1 MDEKKTRVLVVE
13 DEVRIARFLQ
23 MELEHEGFE
32 TETEGNGTRAYERII
47 QENFDIILLDVMLP
61 GADGFAI
68 CRDVRKVLD
77 IPILMVSARLED
89 VDKIRALGLGADDYI
104 VKPFSPSEL
113 AARVKAHITR
123 YDRLKGGAQTTPTV
137 LRFGALEIQPW
148 THRVFV
154 AGREV
159 HLTMREFEL
168 LLFLAEHPQIV
179 FSKETLYD
187 RVWDLD
193 AMGSTSTVSVHMNRL
208 REKIEDDPSH
218 PRWLQTVWGAGY
230 RFNSEAAD
238 EE

>member
-1 MDEKKTRVLVVE
+1 MKKLLLVE
-13 DEVRIARFLQ
+13 DDGAIA
-23 MELEHEGFE
+23 ELERDYLEADGFMVDISSDGDEGMRLAL
-32 TETEGNGTRAYERII
+32 TGDYSL
-47 QENFDIILLDVMLP
+47 ILLDVMLP

-68 CRDVRKVLD
+68 CRAVRKERD

-113 AARVKAHITR
+113 VARVKAHIAR
-123 YDRLKGGAQTTPTV
+123 YERLKGSMQETLTV
-137 LRFGALEIQPW
+137 LRFGALEIQSQ

-154 AGREV
+154 SGREV
-159 HLTMREFEL
+159 HLAMREFEL
-168 LLFLAEHPQIV
+168 LLFLAQHPQIV

-208 REKIEDDPSH
+208 REKIETDPAN
-218 PRWLQTVWGAGY
+218 PCWLQTVWGAGY
-230 RFNSEAAD
+230 RFNSAAKGD
-238 EE
+238 S

>member
-1 MDEKKTRVLVVE
+1 MKKILLIE
-13 DEVRIARFLQ
+13 DDNDIA
-23 MELEHEGFE
+23 ELERDYLEASGFAVDISADGDEGKRLAL
-32 TETEGNGTRAYERII
+32 TGAYSLV
-47 QENFDIILLDVMLP
+47 LLDVMLP
-61 GADGFAI
+61 GADGFSI
-68 CRDVRKVLD
+68 CRDVRKELD

-113 AARVKAHITR
+113 AARVKAHLTR
-123 YDRLKGGAQTTPTV
+123 YDRLKGDTQVSSATM
-137 LRFGALEIQPW
+137 RFGDLEIQPL

-159 HLTMREFEL
+159 RLAAREFEL

-208 REKIEDDPSH
+208 REKIEPDPSC
-218 PRWLQTVWGAGY
+218 PRWLETVWGAGY
-230 RFNSEAAD
+230 RFNSD
-238 EE
+238 VSGVKPT

>member
-1 MDEKKTRVLVVE
+1 MKKILLVE
-13 DEVRIARFLQ
+13 DDTDIA
-23 MELEHEGFE
+23 ELERDYLEASGFAVDISSDGDEGLRMAL
-32 TETEGNGTRAYERII
+32 TGSYHL
-47 QENFDIILLDVMLP
+47 ILLDVMLP

-68 CRDVRKVLD
+68 CRAVRKQLD

-113 AARVKAHITR
+113 AARVKAHIAR
-123 YDRLKGGAQTTPTV
+123 YSRHKGGEQTAPTV
-137 LRFGALEIQPW
+137 LRFGALEIQPS

-154 AGREV
+154 AACEV
-159 HLTMREFEL
+159 HLASREFAL
-168 LLFLAEHPQIV
+168 LLFLAQHPQIV

-208 REKIEDDPSH
+208 REKIEADPSN
-218 PRWLQTVWGAGY
+218 PQWLQTVWGAGY
-230 RFNSEAAD
+230 RFNDAAQAG
-238 EE
+238 E

>member
-1 MDEKKTRVLVVE
+1 MKKILLVE
-13 DEVRIARFLQ
+13 DDNDIAQ
-23 MELEHEGFE
+23 LERDYLEASGFAVDISSDGDEGQR
-32 TETEGNGTRAYERII
+32 RALTGEYSL
-47 QENFDIILLDVMLP
+47 ILLDVMLP

-68 CRDVRKVLD
+68 CRAVRRELD

-89 VDKIRALGLGADDYI
+89 VDKIRALGLGAYDYI

-113 AARVKAHITR
+113 AARVKAHIAR
-123 YDRLKGGAQTTPTV
+123 YERLKGGAQTAPSV
-137 LRFGALEIQPW
+137 LRFGSLEIQPQ

-154 AGREV
+154 NGHEV
-159 HLTMREFEL
+159 RLAVREFEL

-193 AMGSTSTVSVHMNRL
+193 AMGSVSTVSVHMNRL
-208 REKIEDDPSH
+208 REKIEPDPSN

-230 RFNSEAAD
+230 RFNSEASED
-238 EE
+238 V

>member
-1 MDEKKTRVLVVE
+1 MKKILLVE
-13 DEVRIARFLQ
+13 DDTDIA
-23 MELEHEGFE
+23 ELERDYLEASGFAVDISSDGDEGQR
-32 TETEGNGTRAYERII
+32 RALSGDY
-47 QENFDIILLDVMLP
+47 QLVLLDVMLP

-68 CRDVRKVLD
+68 CRRVREKLD

-123 YDRLKGGAQTTPTV
+123 YSRLKGGEPTEPDV
-137 LRFGALEIQPW
+137 RRFGALEIQPW

-154 AGREV
+154 NGREV
-159 HLTMREFEL
+159 HLTSREFEL
-168 LLFLAEHPQIV
+168 LLFLSEHPQIV
-179 FSKETLYD
+179 FSKEMLYD

-208 REKIEDDPSH
+208 REKIETDPSR
-218 PRWLQTVWGAGY
+218 PQWLQTVWGAGY
-230 RFNSEAAD
+230 RFND
-238 EE
+238 EG

>member
-1 MDEKKTRVLVVE
+1 MKKILLVE
-13 DEVRIARFLQ
+13 DDNDIAQ
-23 MELEHEGFE
+23 LERDYLEASGFAVDISSDGDEGQR
-32 TETEGNGTRAYERII
+32 RALTGEYSL
-47 QENFDIILLDVMLP
+47 ILLDVMLP

-68 CRDVRKVLD
+68 CRVVRRELD

-113 AARVKAHITR
+113 AARVKAHIAR
-123 YDRLKGGAQTTPTV
+123 YERLKGGAQAAPSV
-137 LRFGALEIQPW
+137 LRFDGLEIQPQ

-154 AGREV
+154 NGHEV
-159 HLTMREFEL
+159 RLAVREFEL
-168 LLFLAEHPQIV
+168 LLFLAGHPQIV

-193 AMGSTSTVSVHMNRL
+193 AMGSVSTVSVHMNRL
-208 REKIEDDPSH
+208 REKIEPDPSN

-230 RFNSEAAD
+230 RFNSEALEDA
-238 EE
+238 

>member
-1 MDEKKTRVLVVE
+1 
-13 DEVRIARFLQ
+13 
-23 MELEHEGFE
+23 
-32 TETEGNGTRAYERII
+32 
-47 QENFDIILLDVMLP
+47 MLP

-68 CRDVRKVLD
+68 CRAVRKELD

-89 VDKIRALGLGADDYI
+89 IDKIRALGLGADDYI

-123 YDRLKGGAQTTPTV
+123 YNRLKGGEPTEPMS
-137 LRFGALEIQPW
+137 LRFGTLEIQPW

-159 HLTMREFEL
+159 HLASREFEL
-168 LLFLAEHPQIV
+168 LLFLVEHPQIV

-208 REKIEDDPSH
+208 REKIEEDPSN
-218 PRWLQTVWGAGY
+218 PQWLQTVWGSGY
-230 RFNSEAAD
+230 RFNSEAQKA
-238 EE
+238 E

>member
-1 MDEKKTRVLVVE
+1 MKKILLVE
-13 DEVRIARFLQ
+13 DDNDIAQ
-23 MELEHEGFE
+23 LERDYLE
-32 TETEGNGTRAYERII
+32 AS
-47 QENFDIILLDVMLP
+47 
-61 GADGFAI
+61 GFAI
-68 CRDVRKVLD
+68 CRVVRRELD

-113 AARVKAHITR
+113 AARVKAHIAR
-123 YDRLKGGAQTTPTV
+123 YERLKGGAQTAPSV
-137 LRFGALEIQPW
+137 LRFGSLEIQPQ

-154 AGREV
+154 NGHEV
-159 HLTMREFEL
+159 RLAVREFEL

-193 AMGSTSTVSVHMNRL
+193 AMGSVSTVSVHMNRL
-208 REKIEDDPSH
+208 REKIEPDPSN

-230 RFNSEAAD
+230 RFNSEALEDA
-238 EE
+238 

>member
-1 MDEKKTRVLVVE
+1 MKKILLVE
-13 DEVRIARFLQ
+13 DDNDIA
-23 MELEHEGFE
+23 ELERDYLEASGF
-32 TETEGNGTRAYERII
+32 AV
-47 QENFDIILLDVMLP
+47 DIVSDGDDGKRLALTGEYSLLLLDVMLP

-68 CRDVRKVLD
+68 CRDVRKTLD

-89 VDKIRALGLGADDYI
+89 VDKIRALGLGVDDYI

-113 AARVKAHITR
+113 AAR
-123 YDRLKGGAQTTPTV
+123 
-137 LRFGALEIQPW
+137 
-148 THRVFV
+148 
-154 AGREV
+154 
-159 HLTMREFEL
+159 EFDL

-193 AMGSTSTVSVHMNRL
+193 AMGNTSTVSVHMNRL

-230 RFNSEAAD
+230 RFNSEAT
-238 EE
+238 EEE

>member
-1 MDEKKTRVLVVE
+1 MKKILLVE
-13 DEVRIARFLQ
+13 DDNDIA
-23 MELEHEGFE
+23 ELERDYLEADGFAVDICADGDEGQR
-32 TETEGNGTRAYERII
+32 RALTGDYSL
-47 QENFDIILLDVMLP
+47 ILLDVMLP

-68 CRDVRKVLD
+68 CRAVRKERD

-113 AARVKAHITR
+113 AARVKAHIAR
-123 YDRLKGGAQTTPTV
+123 YERLKGSTQETPSA
-137 LRFGALEIQPW
+137 LHFGDLEIQPW

-159 HLTMREFEL
+159 RLAAREFEL

-208 REKIEDDPSH
+208 REKIEPDPAH

-230 RFNSEAAD
+230 RFNNEAAG
-238 EE
+238 ET

>member
-1 MDEKKTRVLVVE
+1 MKKILLIE
-13 DEVRIARFLQ
+13 DDNDIA
-23 MELEHEGFE
+23 ELERDYLEASGFAVDISADGDEGKRLAL
-32 TETEGNGTRAYERII
+32 TGTYSL
-47 QENFDIILLDVMLP
+47 ILLDVMLP
-61 GADGFAI
+61 GADGFSI
-68 CRDVRKVLD
+68 CRDVRKELD
-77 IPILMVSARLED
+77 IPILMVSARLDD

-123 YDRLKGGAQTTPTV
+123 YDRLKGDTQVSSATM
-137 LRFGALEIQPW
+137 RFGDLEIQPL

-159 HLTMREFEL
+159 RLATREFEL
-168 LLFLAEHPQIV
+168 LLFLAQNPQIV

-208 REKIEDDPSH
+208 REKIESDPSC
-218 PRWLQTVWGAGY
+218 PRWLETVWGAGY
-230 RFNSEAAD
+230 RFNSD
-238 EE
+238 VSGVKPT

>member
-1 MDEKKTRVLVVE
+1 MKKILLVE
-13 DEVRIARFLQ
+13 DDNDIA
-23 MELEHEGFE
+23 ELERDYLEADGFAVDICADGDEGQR
-32 TETEGNGTRAYERII
+32 RALTGDYSL
-47 QENFDIILLDVMLP
+47 ILLDVMLP

-68 CRDVRKVLD
+68 CRAVRKELD

-113 AARVKAHITR
+113 AARVKAHIAR
-123 YDRLKGGAQTTPTV
+123 YERLKGGAQTAPTV
-137 LRFGALEIQPW
+137 LRFGDLEIQPW

-159 HLTMREFEL
+159 RLATREFEL

-208 REKIEDDPSH
+208 REKIEPDPAH
-218 PRWLQTVWGAGY
+218 PQWLQTVWGAGY
-230 RFNSEAAD
+230 RFNNETAG
-238 EE
+238 EK